1 MKKIGHRCEDDS
13 SPISRKLRKYVINM
27 KKNNLPYQES
37 LVCDGDKSEKEKIYQ
52 SYMAKMKKKNIGR
65 IQRF

>member
-1 MKKIGHRCEDDS
+1 
-13 SPISRKLRKYVINM
+13 M

-52 SYMAKMKKKNIGR
+52 SYMAKMKKKTLGEFNDFNSLYIKLKS
-65 IQRF
+65 